1 MCQVAFVLLNEAL
14 LTLQP
19 CHSLA
24 EKRTSKCVSAFVSS
38 RRHLSSP
45 GCENLNKAWHEG
57 ALGRLQLPVYH
68 SGEVSWPFSNMKCL
82 KMDLWLCFQ
91 TEMESGDSP
100 RLVEPRGNLKGLCS
114 GSTFRSPPPPP
125 PSSSFALWTCQPQSP
140 INHWISFQSLEQC
153 PAYPGFITDSQ
164 RPRQVKPPHLVLQ
177 PWPWLRPCWHGCS
190 QPHHPCIPPL
200 PATVWWRGG
209 APLSAWLMNK
219 CHFHFTLTPLPHF
232 NDSSYKLHTFRISFD
247 LYLSY

>member
-1 MCQVAFVLLNEAL
+1 MCQVALVLLNEAL

-19 CHSLA
+19 CHSLP

-38 RRHLSSP
+38 GRHLSSP

-100 RLVEPRGNLKGLCS
+100 CLVEPRGNLKGLCS
-114 GSTFRSPPPPP
+114 GSTFRSPPP
-125 PSSSFALWTCQPQSP
+125 L
-140 INHWISFQSLEQC
+140 
-153 PAYPGFITDSQ
+153 SQ
-164 RPRQVKPPHLVLQ
+164 QQLCFVN
-177 PWPWLRPCWHGCS
+177 
-190 QPHHPCIPPL
+190 L
-200 PATVWWRGG
+200 PATEPHQSLDKLPVSWAVPSLPRLHHRLP
-209 APLSAWLMNK
+209 APQAGEAPPSCAPAMALAQALLAWMQPASSSLHSSTACDCVVKRRSSAL
-219 CHFHFTLTPLPHF
+219 CLTHE
-232 NDSSYKLHTFRISFD
+232 
-247 LYLSY
+247 